1 MKLQNVEKTNI
12 LLAIDLACQERHA
25 ILPCRQL
32 FAAKKKK
39 KWEKREKDER
49 VIYFEGKRTYGNK
62 NSELMYIQ

>member
-49 VIYFEGKRTYGNK
+49 VIYFE
-62 NSELMYIQ
+62 